1 MVADRLG
8 DRSQRMGTHYTRHVT
23 REDNV
28 IRAFERVKDRK

>member
-8 DRSQRMGTHYTRHVT
+8 GRSQRMGTHCTRHVT